1 MPIAPQPRRHRRP
14 ARLWYDAA
22 KDRWLIL
29 DGPRRINTGC
39 RHGESDA
46 AQQALIRYIE
56 TQAAQET
63 GKPGKRRPADR
74 VTVAEVIAYYLDKR
88 SGTVARPRELGQRAK
103 RLLEFWDG
111 MHLSDVDAD
120 TCGEFAD
127 EVDSPSYARRMLADL
142 QAAINLYR
150 LSGFL
155 REPVQVSLPAAPEA
169 REDFFTVEEAM
180 VLLKMMRSERM
191 DGRHIWRHL
200 IPYLGVSIVSCSRAS
215 RVYRAS
221 FVPEKGRPH
230 IDVRTGVYTRM
241 HSGEKRT
248 KKRAPDIVLT
258 GRLLA
263 SMRRWTRSRMVDD
276 VEVPGLRYVCQYPDA
291 EGNPTAVN
299 PKRSFATLLR
309 HARKRHPDL
318 FVRPDGEPKNLVRHS
333 LRHTGITWMAM
344 AGVDPYQIIRFAG
357 ISMAVFERVYAH
369 SFPGG
374 LAAVME
380 WQRKIKRDT
389 E

>member
-1 MPIAPQPRRHRRP
+1 MPNAPRRHRRP
-14 ARLWYDAA
+14 PRLWYDKA

-29 DGPRRINTGC
+29 DGLKRVNTGC
-39 RHGESDA
+39 RHGESPA
-46 AQQALIRYIE
+46 AQQQLIKYIE
-56 TQAAQET
+56 GLATQET

-88 SGTVARPRELGQRAK
+88 AASVARPRELGQRAK

-120 TCGEFAD
+120 TCDEFAE

-150 LSGFL
+150 LAGFL
-155 REPVQVSLPAAPEA
+155 REPVQVSLPAAPDA

-180 VLLKMMRSERM
+180 VLARMMRTERL
-191 DGRHIWRHL
+191 DGRYVWRHL
-200 IPYLGVSIVSCSRAS
+200 IPYLAVSIVTCSRAS

-221 FVPEKGRPH
+221 FVPEKGRPF
-230 IDVRTGVYTRM
+230 IDPVTGRYTRM
-241 HSGEKRT
+241 HSGEKKS
-248 KKRAPDIVLT
+248 KKRAPDIVIS

-263 SMRRWTRSRMVDD
+263 AVRRWTRTRTVDG
-276 VEVPGLRYVCQYPDA
+276 VEVPGLRYVCQY
-291 EGNPTAVN
+291 EGRAVD
-299 PKRSFATLLR
+299 PKRSFATILR
-309 HARKRHPDL
+309 HAAKRRPDL
-318 FVRPDGEPKNLVRHS
+318 FRRPDGEPKHLVRHS

-344 AGVDPYQIIRFAG
+344 AGVDPYAIIRHAG
-357 ISMAVFERVYAH
+357 ITMAVFERVYAH

-374 LAAVME
+374 LAAVHE
-380 WQRKIKRDT
+380 WQKKAAKAL